1 MKQGTTHLILANLR
15 PAGDALEGGEAE
27 MRGSGL
33 WQWVCGV
40 GEGKGSARA
49 SYSPMAR
56 VP

>member
-15 PAGDALEGGEAE
+15 PTGDALEGGEAE